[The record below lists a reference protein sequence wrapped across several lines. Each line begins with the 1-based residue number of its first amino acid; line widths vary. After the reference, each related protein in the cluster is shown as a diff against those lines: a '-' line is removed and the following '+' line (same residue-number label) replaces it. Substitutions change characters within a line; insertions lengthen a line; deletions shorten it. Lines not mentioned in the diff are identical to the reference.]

1 MQNQFRALRSMSRRA
16 FAPAAAATAL
26 VVALT
31 LATVP
36 TAGANGGARAGAT
49 TLTGVSAAGQLASTA
64 LAQGRGRKFYTP
76 KLGVMTNDP
85 RSAGKRR
92 ILEHIIKS
100 IGSTRRRQKI
110 RIISWNIASRGFVD
124 KVIAAHK
131 RGVSVRLLMSQTK
144 AQQQPAGGDYDRLHR
159 ALRRKR
165 PNINLPKK
173 YRSWARTC
181 DRSCRG
187 NRGIAHSKLFIFSKV
202 GNAKRVVMST
212 SANAT
217 EVSVNSQWNDLFTM
231 VENKKIYRGF
241 MEAFQESAKDEPVN
255 RAYRKFK
262 GRAVTG
268 YVYPWK
274 GKDAR
279 GDRVIKEL
287 KRITCN
293 GARGGTGINGKTR
306 IRIAQD
312 AIIDQRGID
321 IAKIL
326 RHKWQSGCHIRIAY
340 ALMGKQ
346 VRGILSRTTRGPV
359 PRRQIVS
366 DFDEDGVYD
375 RYLHSKSMAV
385 SGHYR
390 KDRSAR
396 VAWQGSE
403 NWSGLA
409 KLSDEQGFQIYRGG
423 AEGVYA
429 RWVDYLFKNPPVVTP
444 ATTARIAAARGVDPY
459 ALIREELGL
468 PARSR

>member
-1 MQNQFRALRSMSRRA
+1 MQNHSGGLRPLLGRVL
-16 FAPAAAATAL
+16 APTAAATAL
-26 VVALT
+26 VVAVT
-31 LATVP
+31 LASVP
-36 TAGANGGARAGAT
+36 AATATSPAPSVAPASVAAT
-49 TLTGVSAAGQLASTA
+49 TAQAPAARESA
-64 LAQGRGRKFYTP
+64 RKIYTP
-76 KLGVMTNDP
+76 KLGVMFNDP
-85 RSAGKRR
+85 RSADKRR

-110 RIISWNIASRGFVD
+110 RMISWNIASRGYVD
-124 KVIAAHK
+124 KLIAAHK
-131 RGVSVRLLMSQTK
+131 RGVSVRVLMSGTK
-144 AQQQPAGGDYDRLHR
+144 ADEQAQGGDFDRLHS
-159 ALRRKR
+159 ALRRPR
-165 PNINLPKK
+165 PNVNLPKK

-187 NRGIAHSKLFIFSKV
+187 TRGIAHSKLFIFSKV
-202 GNAKRVVMST
+202 GKADRVVMST

-217 EVSVNSQWNDLFTM
+217 EVSANSQWNDLFTM
-231 VENKKIYRGF
+231 VQNRKIYRGF
-241 MEAFQESAKDEPVN
+241 MKAFNESAKDEPVP
-255 RAYRKFK
+255 RSYRQFK
-262 GRAVTG
+262 GQAVTG

-293 GARGGTGINGKTR
+293 GARNGTGVRGKTR

-326 RHKWQSGCHIRIAY
+326 RHKWQSGCNIKIAY

-346 VRGILSRTTRGPV
+346 VRGILTRTTRGPV
-359 PRRQIVS
+359 PRQQIVS
-366 DFDEDGVYD
+366 DFDRDGVYD

-385 SGHYR
+385 SGYYR

-409 KLSDEQGFQIYRGG
+409 KLSDEQGFKITRGG
-423 AEGVYA
+423 AEGRYA
-429 RWVDYLFKNPPVVTP
+429 RWVEYLFNNPPP
-444 ATTARIAAARGVDPY
+444 LYRTTTMRLAAQNDVDPY

-468 PARSR
+468 PAREVRTR